1 MNTKLDKIFAEIS
14 AGELV
19 DKITI
24 LEIKKENIKNTEKLS
39 EINKELESLRK
50 TFIKSIKSNPEIE
63 GLIKDLKKINLQ
75 LWAIE
80 DGKRLA
86 EKNQSFGE
94 DFIKLARDVYKI
106 NDLRANIK
114 LKINLALGSNIKE
127 VKSYE

>member
-50 TFIKSIKSNPEIE
+50 TFIKSIKSNPE
-63 GLIKDLKKINLQ
+63 
-75 LWAIE
+75 
-80 DGKRLA
+80 
-86 EKNQSFGE
+86 
-94 DFIKLARDVYKI
+94 
-106 NDLRANIK
+106 
-114 LKINLALGSNIKE
+114 
-127 VKSYE
+127 

>member
-114 LKINLALGSNIKE
+114 LKINLALGSNIKQ